1 MVAAPQ
7 KSSTNKKDFSK
18 LYKKTAPTI
27 IPINVPSMG
36 LDLELEYTA
45 PTADVGEILDQYII
59 AVARAT
65 SNDQGSVAL
74 DLPSEHLL
82 AIGKY
87 KLIDLAIYLKK
98 MGATQRAE
106 TLAQEVDGIKNAKLI
121 ALRDRLTTSIAELK
135 LSLDP
140 KYDDY
145 EKLSFFMVSA
155 PEAKELLHRAIASC
169 FKEIE
174 EPERLEDQV
183 KFFLM
188 MALLSITSRVV
199 AI

>member
-1 MVAAPQ
+1 MVVAPQ
-7 KSSTNKKDFSK
+7 KPSTNKKDFSK
-18 LYKKTAPTI
+18 LYKKTEPI
-27 IPINVPSMG
+27 VIPIAVPSVG
-36 LDLELEYTA
+36 LDIELEYTA
-45 PTADVGEILDQYII
+45 PTTEVEELLDQYII

-65 SNDQGSVAL
+65 SGSQGSVPL
-74 DLPSEHLL
+74 DLPTEHLL
-82 AIGKY
+82 SIGKY
-87 KLIDLAIYLKK
+87 KLIDFAIYLKK
-98 MGATQRAE
+98 ATATERAE
-106 TLAQEVDGIKNAKLI
+106 ALLQEADGIKTAKLI
-121 ALRDRLTTSIAELK
+121 ALRDRMTASIAELK
-135 LSLDP
+135 LALDP